1 MGKLLKYFLLSVVSG
16 KHKVY
21 FVDFAFTGN
30 KQVYY
35 VGSFQAD
42 VCWRWATVLE
52 QYCSEYALKFRDS

>member
-1 MGKLLKYFLLSVVSG
+1 MGKLLKYFLLSVVTG

-35 VGSFQAD
+35 IGSFEAD
-42 VCWRWATVLE
+42 VCWR
-52 QYCSEYALKFRDS
+52 